1 MVLVAYI
8 VGIILSVMGL
18 DFFGIVDDYFEK
30 CNIVIG
36 SSM

>member
-18 DFFGIVDDYFEK
+18 DFLALLMTTFEK